1 MDDKTSHRLV
11 LNEFTLYETKTIDRT
26 TPTDPTEL
34 NVIDDDVIYS
44 KQEITDILTV
54 LDEGNRISGG
64 LHKVVTAYGIVGFIR
79 FTEGYYISLI
89 TEKSPVALIGG
100 HYIYHIDNTVL
111 RPIGPN
117 TRVEKKSDEQRP
129 ENHRKFSYNEMF
141 VWNHYLL
148 ENGFR
153 SLKKDSDWILPIIN
167 GFVDQSKISI
177 FGRNIFVT
185 LIARRS
191 RYFAG
196 ARFLK
201 RGVNDQGY
209 VANDV
214 ETEQIVSE
222 MSTTSF
228 NHSGNRSCNNPNYTS
243 YVQHRGSIPLYWSQD
258 VANMIPKPPITLNFR
273 DPFYSAAALHFDNMF
288 QRYGA
293 PIIVL
298 NLIKTKEKNRRES
311 ILGDELEESINYLT
325 QFLPE
330 NSLKYKA
337 WDMSKARK
345 GDEDVMDLMETFAEE
360 YLADTGFFHS
370 GPEAS
375 INVIKREEIQGV
387 PQNQRMHLRQNGVV
401 RTNCIDCLDRTN
413 AAQLII
419 GKCALGHQLY
429 ALGIIDQPKVHV
441 DSDVVNML
449 TDMYHDH
456 GDTIAFQY
464 GGSNLVNTIDSY
476 RKINQWTS
484 HSRDLIENLRRFY
497 SNSFQ
502 DRDKQDAMNLFLG
515 HYPQRDQD
523 LPALWDLTNDY
534 KLHFMDPPRFRRAR
548 RSYINWWTSD
558 ALNQKDGQHDI
569 ARYQVVSRLSRQFDE
584 EEDSDKGYWIE
595 YYGPRSITSFE
606 KLFAFTMNSTTKYI
620 PTSANLST
628 YDYSPFT
635 VRVNPQGTK
644 DIHSLIESIVE
655 KSLNPSVSSSEAK
668 EYKQYI
674 SQIKNISLTSTPTSD
689 TDPSLTSHSEYHHY
703 ANYVKRAN
711 LPNPITDLNIPADEK
726 VYYDYLEVPKKCAI
740 LQAAGSNHYA
750 NSGVKSRYQAYEAW
764 LKTGKLIVSNNNS
777 KNKINTVNSLIIS
790 GNGSGSS
797 IIVGNKDGGLVV
809 SSNNNSIQNRS
820 NSNNNFDQMRKE
832 LYKINEVA

>member
-1 MDDKTSHRLV
+1 DNRFRILK
-11 LNEFTLYETKTIDRT
+11 IDRT

-153 SLKKDSDWILPIIN
+153 IYAHSHIFKK
-167 GFVDQSKISI
+167 
-177 FGRNIFVT
+177 
-185 LIARRS
+185 
-191 RYFAG
+191 
-196 ARFLK
+196 
-201 RGVNDQGY
+201 
-209 VANDV
+209 
-214 ETEQIVSE
+214 
-222 MSTTSF
+222 
-228 NHSGNRSCNNPNYTS
+228 
-243 YVQHRGSIPLYWSQD
+243 
-258 VANMIPKPPITLNFR
+258 
-273 DPFYSAAALHFDNMF
+273 
-288 QRYGA
+288 
-293 PIIVL
+293 
-298 NLIKTKEKNRRES
+298 
-311 ILGDELEESINYLT
+311 
-325 QFLPE
+325 
-330 NSLKYKA
+330 
-337 WDMSKARK
+337 
-345 GDEDVMDLMETFAEE
+345 
-360 YLADTGFFHS
+360 
-370 GPEAS
+370 
-375 INVIKREEIQGV
+375 
-387 PQNQRMHLRQNGVV
+387 
-401 RTNCIDCLDRTN
+401 
-413 AAQLII
+413 
-419 GKCALGHQLY
+419 
-429 ALGIIDQPKVHV
+429 
-441 DSDVVNML
+441 
-449 TDMYHDH
+449 
-456 GDTIAFQY
+456 
-464 GGSNLVNTIDSY
+464 
-476 RKINQWTS
+476 
-484 HSRDLIENLRRFY
+484 
-497 SNSFQ
+497 
-502 DRDKQDAMNLFLG
+502 
-515 HYPQRDQD
+515 
-523 LPALWDLTNDY
+523 
-534 KLHFMDPPRFRRAR
+534 
-548 RSYINWWTSD
+548 SYINWWTND

-832 LYKINEVA
+832 LYKINEVV

>member
-117 TRVEKKSDEQRP
+117 TRVEKKSDEQ
-129 ENHRKFSYNEMF
+129 
-141 VWNHYLL
+141 
-148 ENGFR
+148 
-153 SLKKDSDWILPIIN
+153 
-167 GFVDQSKISI
+167 
-177 FGRNIFVT
+177 
-185 LIARRS
+185 
-191 RYFAG
+191 
-196 ARFLK
+196 
-201 RGVNDQGY
+201 
-209 VANDV
+209 
-214 ETEQIVSE
+214 
-222 MSTTSF
+222 
-228 NHSGNRSCNNPNYTS
+228 
-243 YVQHRGSIPLYWSQD
+243 
-258 VANMIPKPPITLNFR
+258 
-273 DPFYSAAALHFDNMF
+273 
-288 QRYGA
+288 
-293 PIIVL
+293 
-298 NLIKTKEKNRRES
+298 
-311 ILGDELEESINYLT
+311 
-325 QFLPE
+325 
-330 NSLKYKA
+330 
-337 WDMSKARK
+337 
-345 GDEDVMDLMETFAEE
+345 
-360 YLADTGFFHS
+360 
-370 GPEAS
+370 
-375 INVIKREEIQGV
+375 
-387 PQNQRMHLRQNGVV
+387 
-401 RTNCIDCLDRTN
+401 
-413 AAQLII
+413 
-419 GKCALGHQLY
+419 
-429 ALGIIDQPKVHV
+429 
-441 DSDVVNML
+441 
-449 TDMYHDH
+449 
-456 GDTIAFQY
+456 
-464 GGSNLVNTIDSY
+464 
-476 RKINQWTS
+476 
-484 HSRDLIENLRRFY
+484 
-497 SNSFQ
+497 
-502 DRDKQDAMNLFLG
+502 
-515 HYPQRDQD
+515 
-523 LPALWDLTNDY
+523 
-534 KLHFMDPPRFRRAR
+534 
-548 RSYINWWTSD
+548 SYINWWTND

-644 DIHSLIESIVE
+644 LMNIGGLKKWLALPANKVTKGTI

-832 LYKINEVA
+832 LYKINEVV